1 VISFLLN
8 QIIDIYISDNNLQSL
23 KIISK
28 ILKKYVSGDFF
39 ISYEIDQEFIYT
51 PFNCYFIY
59 NIGKI
64 FNIFEDLT
72 KVQMPKLFEDLI
84 SNKLPS
90 DYEYDYFKENPDEIM
105 NFRSILYNV
114 DQIKSLCYT
123 ISAYQTIIF
132 QDNNNNSNKILF
144 AVEKLMLSKNQ
155 QIIQDITKGFS
166 LNTKYYFLSR
176 LEANKNYKELF
187 NIQPEINFSIE
198 QSQKSNL
205 KMNIIK
211 VKNYLFSLLNNC
223 PNLVKT
229 NFNEGTT
236 DNTEKILGEL
246 YNLTELSI
254 QKANDSIPSE
264 WYIKTLLKYLKTLP
278 KYLTKNDY
286 DELYN
291 ELEKDINKLIKEL
304 DFEIFGHMWEKIK
317 YANNKKTY
325 YKKHFEFLEDIKY
338 EKKVRK
344 IAKNY
349 FIPVDIKF
357 MYDIDNNK
365 NDDVQNIFRLNVS
378 LFNEKNK
385 NIEEKK

>member
-1 VISFLLN
+1 
-8 QIIDIYISDNNLQSL
+8 
-23 KIISK
+23 
-28 ILKKYVSGDFF
+28 
-39 ISYEIDQEFIYT
+39 
-51 PFNCYFIY
+51 
-59 NIGKI
+59 
-64 FNIFEDLT
+64 
-72 KVQMPKLFEDLI
+72 MPKLFEDLI

-132 QDNNNNSNKILF
+132 QDNNNSNKILF

-205 KMNIIK
+205 KKNIIK
-211 VKNYLFSLLNNC
+211 VKNYLCSLLNNC

-278 KYLTKNDY
+278 KYLTKNVY

-304 DFEIFGHMWEKIK
+304 DFEIFGHMWEK
-317 YANNKKTY
+317 
-325 YKKHFEFLEDIKY
+325 
-338 EKKVRK
+338 
-344 IAKNY
+344 
-349 FIPVDIKF
+349 
-357 MYDIDNNK
+357 
-365 NDDVQNIFRLNVS
+365 
-378 LFNEKNK
+378 
-385 NIEEKK
+385 

>member
-1 VISFLLN
+1 M
-8 QIIDIYISDNNLQSL
+8 QSL

-236 DNTEKILGEL
+236 DNTKKILGEL

-254 QKANDSIPSE
+254 QKAND
-264 WYIKTLLKYLKTLP
+264 
-278 KYLTKNDY
+278 
-286 DELYN
+286 
-291 ELEKDINKLIKEL
+291 
-304 DFEIFGHMWEKIK
+304 
-317 YANNKKTY
+317 
-325 YKKHFEFLEDIKY
+325 
-338 EKKVRK
+338 
-344 IAKNY
+344 
-349 FIPVDIKF
+349 
-357 MYDIDNNK
+357 
-365 NDDVQNIFRLNVS
+365 
-378 LFNEKNK
+378 
-385 NIEEKK
+385 